1 MLIKIKTERC
11 RVKLDKC
18 FCVSSS
24 YQSPVFSFSPVALR
38 AFRRLV
44 LGKRWSHQ
52 VHQAEW
58 HHAPVRYTTQCRGRW
73 PWNRPPVNKR
83 DRDINKKK
91 IYRDWPW
98 HCLLVIKPFWLM
110 KWCLPRFCFHLWLQD
125 TKLRL
130 LVKYV
135 GFHRLRP
142 AQWFPISC
150 SMHLT
155 GPR

>member
-1 MLIKIKTERC
+1 ML
-11 RVKLDKC
+11 L
-18 FCVSSS
+18 CVSSS

-58 HHAPVRYTTQCRGRW
+58 HHAPIRYTTQCRGRW
-73 PWNRPPVNKR
+73 PWNMPPVNKR
-83 DRDINKKK
+83 DRDINQKKK
-91 IYRDWPW
+91 YRDWHW

-130 LVKYV
+130 LVKQDSIDCAW
-135 GFHRLRP
+135 HND
-142 AQWFPISC
+142 FPYLVLCI
-150 SMHLT
+150 LLV
-155 GPR
+155 RDKLIREKQDV